1 MTNWQ
6 AWKATLRPRGTDL
19 WPLEG
24 SKLAQPNRRVMG
36 LDIFENTYACMCDQ
50 LRTRTT
56 HAPRTRRQALGSAGT
71 LLRYNYVH
79 VYVAGTSRR

>member
-6 AWKATLRPRGTDL
+6 AWEATLRTRGTDL

-36 LDIFENTYACMCDQ
+36 PDLFENTYACMCDQ
-50 LRTRTT
+50 LRTRT
-56 HAPRTRRQALGSAGT
+56 RCQALGSAGT

>member
-6 AWKATLRPRGTDL
+6 AWEATLRTRSTDL
-19 WPLEG
+19 WPSEG

-50 LRTRTT
+50 LRTT
-56 HAPRTRRQALGSAGT
+56 HAPRTKRQALGSADT
-71 LLRYNYVH
+71 FLRYNYVH